1 MESYH
6 QVIRI
11 NSILTDLC
19 QDMWSYISR
28 GIIGLKDIKGEVG
41 SSTMPHKINP
51 IQFENA
57 EGNLGISSA
66 LLNHLSTKL
75 PVSRM
80 QRDLSD
86 STTLRNQG
94 VALGHSY
101 LSLQNI
107 LKGLKRATIN
117 AVQISS
123 ELNNH
128 WEVLAEG
135 VQTILRKAGKPDAY
149 EQLKK
154 ITRGQKFDQEAFT
167 TFLAGLKIPN
177 DDKQSLLN
185 LTPDNY
191 IGLAPKLVEMI

>member
-1 MESYH
+1 
-6 QVIRI
+6 
-11 NSILTDLC
+11 
-19 QDMWSYISR
+19 
-28 GIIGLKDIKGEVG
+28 
-41 SSTMPHKINP
+41 
-51 IQFENA
+51 
-57 EGNLGISSA
+57 
-66 LLNHLSTKL
+66 
-75 PVSRM
+75 M
-80 QRDLSD
+80 QRDLTD

-94 VALGHSY
+94 VALGHAY

-135 VQTILRKAGKPDAY
+135 VQTILRKTGKTDAY

-154 ITRGQKFDQEAFT
+154 ITRGQKFDHEAFT
-167 TFLAGLKIPN
+167 AFLAGLNIPD

-185 LTPDNY
+185 LTPENY

>member
-1 MESYH
+1 
-6 QVIRI
+6 
-11 NSILTDLC
+11 
-19 QDMWSYISR
+19 
-28 GIIGLKDIKGEVG
+28 
-41 SSTMPHKINP
+41 
-51 IQFENA
+51 
-57 EGNLGISSA
+57 
-66 LLNHLSTKL
+66 
-75 PVSRM
+75 
-80 QRDLSD
+80 
-86 STTLRNQG
+86 

-107 LKGLKRATIN
+107 LKGLKRTTIN
-117 AVQISS
+117 SVQISS

-167 TFLAGLKIPN
+167 AFLTSLKIPD